1 VERYAESISAFE
13 GCYEELSK
21 RLQEASVAFYNKV
34 RELESAFT
42 QKLEAVATSLNGEEE
57 ESRYVDPEE
66 RLSDEVLCRP
76 KALNEGSGG
85 FLRADVRL
93 VGSPIDGSAAHH
105 SSVGSSSLTACPVA
119 MMLR

>member
-1 VERYAESISAFE
+1 M
-13 GCYEELSK
+13 
-21 RLQEASVAFYNKV
+21 
-34 RELESAFT
+34 
-42 QKLEAVATSLNGEEE
+42 ATSLNGEEE